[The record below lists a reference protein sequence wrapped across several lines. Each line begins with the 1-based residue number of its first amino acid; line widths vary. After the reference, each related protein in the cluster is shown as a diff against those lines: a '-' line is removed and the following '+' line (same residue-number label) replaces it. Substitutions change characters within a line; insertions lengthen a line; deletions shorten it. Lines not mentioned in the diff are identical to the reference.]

1 MRAFSILRPKR
12 AAGEP
17 KRSRTED
24 VRLWLGVHDSTRI
37 EWTAAVP
44 LPEAGDDKYEL
55 EFSIEVPA
63 NIYSAHNVWYHKQSF
78 TRLQSPTEEGELRID
93 RAHLDELRRDTL
105 GVAHR
110 LKQGRTEFERVCTA
124 ATTQVN
130 EELQPDL
137 VKRL

>member
-1 MRAFSILRPKR
+1 MRERKLPPRVPAQLGPIGLR
-12 AAGEP
+12 
-17 KRSRTED
+17 
-24 VRLWLGVHDSTRI
+24 LGVHDSTRV
-37 EWTAAVP
+37 EWNASID
-44 LPEAGDDKYEL
+44 LPSEGTRRYEI

-63 NIYSAHNVWYHKQSF
+63 NIYSAHNVWDHKQSF